1 MARIN
6 QGILGP
12 FSGKV
17 GEVIGSSW
25 KGIPYIKSR
34 TMSFHDP
41 KTPAQLAHR
50 MKLQVAHG
58 FVRSVKGFIEIGYR
72 ELSENQTPYNKA
84 VSFILRNAVVGE
96 YPAIGIDP
104 SKVMVSQ
111 GKLAG
116 AENCL
121 FSMEEDGKLNFSWD
135 ENIPNEGTQA
145 DDCALLLVYNFTK
158 QQAISAQ
165 SCRSERK
172 GTAKIPDNWKG
183 DKMAVYIFFASI
195 ESDAVSNSQY
205 LGMV

>member
-84 VSFILRNAVVGE
+84 VSLYLEKCCRWRISSNRHRPKQGDGE
-96 YPAIGIDP
+96 P
-104 SKVMVSQ
+104 
-111 GKLAG
+111 
-116 AENCL
+116 
-121 FSMEEDGKLNFSWD
+121 
-135 ENIPNEGTQA
+135 
-145 DDCALLLVYNFTK
+145 
-158 QQAISAQ
+158 
-165 SCRSERK
+165 R
-172 GTAKIPDNWKG
+172 
-183 DKMAVYIFFASI
+183 
-195 ESDAVSNSQY
+195 
-205 LGMV
+205 

>member
-50 MKLQVAHG
+50 MRLQVAHG
-58 FVRSVKGFIEIGYR
+58 FVRSIKGFIEIGYR

-84 VSFILRNAVVGE
+84 VSYILKNAVVGE
-96 YPAIGIDP
+96 YPAIGIEP

-121 FSMEEDGKLNFSWD
+121 FSMEEDGKLKFSWD
-135 ENIPNEGTQA
+135 ENVSEEDAQA

-158 QQAISAQ
+158 QQTISVQ

-172 GTAKIPDNWKG
+172 GTVEIPDSWKN
-183 DKMAVYIFFASI
+183 DKMAGYIFFASI